1 MGSKVSQPVRI
12 LALVGV
18 LGTLALGAGFAM
30 LGKSSGSSTPPKVI
44 QALHG
49 HLKGDATAKP
59 DAHAR
64 VATQVAKPG
73 LKAHAKTTAH
83 KAAATPVAKA
93 KRAAVAVQLPD
104 NGLPA
109 VVNQALLTHAV
120 VVVSLYD
127 PQALVDAASLG
138 EAQAGAKLANA
149 GFVPLNVLTE
159 AEAQPL
165 AKKLGVL
172 PDPALLVFRRPGDL
186 VFRVN
191 GFADRATVAQAAAN
205 ARP

>member
-12 LALVGV
+12 VALVGL
-18 LGTLALGAGFAM
+18 LGALALGAGFAL
-30 LGKSSGSSTPPKVI
+30 LGKSAGSSAPPKVI
-44 QALHG
+44 KPLHG
-49 HLKGDATAKP
+49 HHGATA
-59 DAHAR
+59 A
-64 VATQVAKPG
+64 AKPVVAAP
-73 LKAHAKTTAH
+73 KAKT
-83 KAAATPVAKA
+83 AAAVKAYPKA
-93 KRAAVAVQLPD
+93 KHAALKPKHPAVAVVQLPD

-127 PQALVDAASLG
+127 PQALVDSASLG
-138 EAQAGAKLANA
+138 EAEAGAKLANA

-159 AEAQPL
+159 SQAQPL

-186 VFRVN
+186 VFRMN
-191 GFADRATVAQAAAN
+191 GFADRATVAQAAVN

>member
-12 LALVGV
+12 LALVGL
-18 LGTLALGAGFAM
+18 LGALALGAGFAL
-30 LGKSSGSSTPPKVI
+30 LGKSSGSGAAPKAI
-44 QALHG
+44 KPLHG
-49 HLKGDATAKP
+49 HVKTAVPAKP
-59 DAHAR
+59 AAP
-64 VATQVAKPG
+64 V
-73 LKAHAKTTAH
+73 AHAKP
-83 KAAATPVAKA
+83 KAV
-93 KRAAVAVQLPD
+93 AAVAYKAKVAAKPKPLAVAQLPD

-109 VVNQALLTHAV
+109 VVNQALLSHEV

-127 PQALVDAASLG
+127 PQAIVDAASLG
-138 EAQAGAKLANA
+138 EAQAGAKLANV

-159 AEAQPL
+159 AQAQPL
-165 AKKLGVL
+165 AKKLGIL

-205 ARP
+205 ALP